1 MRKYRAALFSA
12 AKSFCLV
19 VKAMEISRSGFE
31 PVFGVIAL
39 LLAIA
44 PMLITGCAVSAPP
57 IDDTPRVAMTPVKDQ
72 VVVSASPSNLVGTM
86 VPVEISIANGTTE
99 PRLLVPSQIFAINE
113 HDQRIIPMPATEAIR
128 AATKANA
135 LKAGLKGAAKNAAF
149 GAAAGAVT
157 GGAIGAAVGTI
168 VAEPVEGMA
177 LGAALGG
184 AVGGTQ
190 GAVVGGVQ
198 GQAIA
203 YHDAESQISSLAL
216 QQSEVQSDYTV
227 NGYVFFPQGNY
238 KGVQVVLLNQET
250 HQTDTITVPW
260 GGAPGELRDQYAD
273 SAPAQSKRSAQTAAQ
288 PILPGATV
296 HSSTGTEAPPQPAI
310 SSPGVSAASETE

>member
-1 MRKYRAALFSA
+1 
-12 AKSFCLV
+12 
-19 VKAMEISRSGFE
+19 
-31 PVFGVIAL
+31 
-39 LLAIA
+39 
-44 PMLITGCAVSAPP
+44 
-57 IDDTPRVAMTPVKDQ
+57 MTPVKDQ
-72 VVVSASPSNLVGTM
+72 VVVSASPSNLVGMM
-86 VPVEISIANGTTE
+86 VPVDISIANGITE

-135 LKAGLKGAAKNAAF
+135 LKAGLKRRRRTPPSRPRPELLPEAPS
-149 GAAAGAVT
+149 
-157 GGAIGAAVGTI
+157 
-168 VAEPVEGMA
+168 EPQSVQSSLNRLKEWP

-260 GGAPGELRDQYAD
+260 GGAPGELGDQYAD
-273 SAPAQSKRSAQTAAQ
+273 SASAQPKRSAQTAEQ
-288 PILPGATV
+288 PILPGATL
-296 HSSTGTEAPPQPAI
+296 HSSSDSELPPKGYI
-310 SSPGVSAASETE
+310 KSRCERRERYRINLRL

>member
-1 MRKYRAALFSA
+1 
-12 AKSFCLV
+12 
-19 VKAMEISRSGFE
+19 
-31 PVFGVIAL
+31 
-39 LLAIA
+39 
-44 PMLITGCAVSAPP
+44 
-57 IDDTPRVAMTPVKDQ
+57 
-72 VVVSASPSNLVGTM
+72 
-86 VPVEISIANGTTE
+86 
-99 PRLLVPSQIFAINE
+99 
-113 HDQRIIPMPATEAIR
+113 
-128 AATKANA
+128 
-135 LKAGLKGAAKNAAF
+135 
-149 GAAAGAVT
+149 
-157 GGAIGAAVGTI
+157 
-168 VAEPVEGMA
+168 MA

-260 GGAPGELRDQYAD
+260 GGAPGELGDQYAD
-273 SAPAQSKRSAQTAAQ
+273 SASAQPKRSAQTAEQ
-288 PILPGATV
+288 PILPGATL
-296 HSSTGTEAPPQPAI
+296 HSSSDSELPPKGYIKSRCERRERYRVVAVCEFVGPDRPGLRLLRLPCFVRQPDVRPR
-310 SSPGVSAASETE
+310 SRHSVKKRSNSLPLSLF

>member
-1 MRKYRAALFSA
+1 M
-12 AKSFCLV
+12 V
-19 VKAMEISRSGFE
+19 NTMEIRRCGSDPIF
-31 PVFGVIAL
+31 VFVAL

-44 PMLITGCAVSAPP
+44 LMMISGCAVSAPP

-72 VVVSASPSNLVGTM
+72 VVVSASPSNLVGSM
-86 VPVEISIANGTTE
+86 VPVDISIANGTPE

-113 HDQRIIPMPATEAIR
+113 HDQRIIPMPPSEAIR

-168 VAEPVEGMA
+168 VAEPIEGMA

-216 QQSEVQSDYTV
+216 QQSEVHPDYTV

-250 HQTDTITVPW
+250 HQTDTILVPW
-260 GGAPGELRDQYAD
+260 GGAPGELRDQY
-273 SAPAQSKRSAQTAAQ
+273 SHTAP
-288 PILPGATV
+288 V
-296 HSSTGTEAPPQPAI
+296 
-310 SSPGVSAASETE
+310 